1 MVSNMLS
8 RVDPFTFV
16 DDVFR
21 SFRPL
26 LEDRQSG
33 GFVPAVE
40 TRRDGDDLVV
50 KVDLP
55 GIDPAKDVDVEL
67 NRNVLTISGER
78 RTENESEGFHEVRYG
93 TFSRS
98 ITVPGE
104 ISADAISADYDAGV
118 LTVRVAGAYTSS
130 SATKIQVTRGGSKEA
145 IEG

>member
-1 MVSNMLS
+1 MVSNMLT

-26 LEDRQSG
+26 FDDRQS

-40 TRRDGDDLVV
+40 TRRDGDDLLV

-67 NRNVLTISGER
+67 NRNMLTISGER
-78 RTENESEGFHEVRYG
+78 RTENESDGFHEVRYG
-93 TFSRS
+93 KFSRS

-104 ISADAISADYDAGV
+104 INADAISADYDAGV

-130 SATKIQVTRGGSKEA
+130 TATKIKVTSGDTKAA
-145 IEG
+145 IES

>member
-1 MVSNMLS
+1 MVSNLLT

-26 LEDRQSG
+26 FDDHQSS

-40 TRRDGDDLVV
+40 TYRDGDDLLM

-55 GIDPAKDVDVEL
+55 GIDPAKDVDLEL
-67 NRNVLTISGER
+67 NGNVLTVSGER
-78 RTENESEGFHEVRYG
+78 RTENRSHGFREVRYG

-98 ITVPGE
+98 ISVPSE
-104 ISADAISADYDAGV
+104 VAADDVSAEYDAGV
-118 LTVRVAGAYTSS
+118 LTVRVSGAYKGST
-130 SATKIQVTRGGSKEA
+130 ATKIKIGNGGSKTA
-145 IEG
+145 IES